1 MSSSI
6 IISIMAEQIYPSIH
20 LSVFAQKNSNFFI
33 LSKQMF
39 KQMAPQLMPYWGF
52 ACRKCAPE
60 GWKATIS
67 LFKM

>member
-20 LSVFAQKNSNFFI
+20 LSVFAQKTSNFFI

-39 KQMAPQLMPYWGF
+39 KQMAPQLMPY
-52 ACRKCAPE
+52 
-60 GWKATIS
+60 
-67 LFKM
+67 